1 MRTARDKEGPRV
13 DCAWPM
19 LWVPL
24 QATYLRAASIPML
37 QFIGTWITGQGGDTG
52 TMVVNRNGSLTVDY
66 TYEEIDEED
75 ETFSGTWTNTG
86 SDFTALVQIYNI
98 SGSEGSFTESVRF
111 TSDFN
116 SWQDG
121 ELVEEDEPDVWTRQ

>member
-1 MRTARDKEGPRV
+1 
-13 DCAWPM
+13 
-19 LWVPL
+19 
-24 QATYLRAASIPML
+24 
-37 QFIGTWITGQGGDTG
+37 
-52 TMVVNRNGSLTVDY
+52 MVVNSNGSLTVN
-66 TYEEIDEED
+66 EIDEEG

>member
-1 MRTARDKEGPRV
+1 
-13 DCAWPM
+13 
-19 LWVPL
+19 
-24 QATYLRAASIPML
+24 
-37 QFIGTWITGQGGDTG
+37 
-52 TMVVNRNGSLTVDY
+52 MVVNSNGSLTVN
-66 TYEEIDEED
+66 EIDEEG

-98 SGSEGSFTESVRF
+98 SGPEGSFTASVRF